1 MRRGVGVARPGPPHI
16 VTPSC
21 LFLIFLMIQGK
32 SSDHSHD
39 EEKKKI
45 FRWIKKTP
53 IVINNF
59 VTVAFV
65 KMFISLRYV
74 KILIHVIGR
83 N

>member
-1 MRRGVGVARPGPPHI
+1 
-16 VTPSC
+16 
-21 LFLIFLMIQGK
+21 MIQGK
-32 SSDHSHD
+32 SSDHSRD

-74 KILIHVIGR
+74 KNID
-83 N
+83 